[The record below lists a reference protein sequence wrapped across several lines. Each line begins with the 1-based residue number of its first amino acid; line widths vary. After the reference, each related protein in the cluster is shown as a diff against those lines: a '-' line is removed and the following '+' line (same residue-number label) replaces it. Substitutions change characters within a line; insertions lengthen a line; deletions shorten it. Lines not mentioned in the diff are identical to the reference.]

1 MASVVKGVLQEE
13 LERSLSLK
21 EKYEK
26 KLNQYPQG
34 YLLERKM
41 GGKVYHY
48 LSYREGDRIRQKYL
62 GVLSPEEMK
71 KYKERIKDKKAL
83 RQQLVEVKANIKY
96 LERLLKK

>member
-13 LERSLSLK
+13 LDRSISLR

-26 KLNQYPQG
+26 KLDEYPQG

-62 GVLSPEEMK
+62 GALSPEEIK
-71 KYKERIKDKKAL
+71 KYKDRIRDKKAL
-83 RQQLVEVKANIKY
+83 RRQLVEVKANIKY

>member
-1 MASVVKGVLQEE
+1 MASVVKGVLGEE

-26 KLNQYPQG
+26 KVNDHPQG

-41 GGKVYHY
+41 GKKVYHY
-48 LSYREGDRIRQKYL
+48 LSYREGGKIQQKYL
-62 GVLSPEEMK
+62 GVLSPEEVK
-71 KYKERIKDKKAL
+71 KYKDQIKDKMAL
-83 RQQLVEVKANIKY
+83 RKQLSEVKANIKY